1 VKWSKRLLSLLLA
14 VALLAA
20 SGCSYSLSEKGD
32 KSSNPSEMKTL
43 RIWGGVPPDA
53 GPSRMADE
61 FNKEYKD
68 KGISVEYN
76 YFVNN
81 QAGNQRMETILLSG
95 DNIDAYFT
103 YTTSLLEKRS
113 MSNMALDLTPFI
125 NRDHIDMSG
134 YFGGSVNS
142 YYVNGKPYSIPTKL
156 DQYGITINKDK
167 FDEAGIP
174 IPKEWTYQEFR
185 EIAKKLSKG
194 TGKDRTYGMFFCTQQ
209 DITYPITYILPRSLG
224 GDALYKN
231 GGKSTNFDS
240 PVVYD
245 MVSLVND
252 MMNVDH
258 SAPTHIESVTQKLT
272 QESMFLTGK
281 CAMTI
286 GPWIIR
292 SVKDQKTYPHTF
304 TTAFVPYPVEN
315 KNSKNYTQGGLGD
328 FLSISPNTRYPSET
342 WEFLKWYATKGMIYM
357 VEGGRIPAYKEFDTQ
372 TVTNLLLK
380 GGENLI
386 DAETAKN
393 VLILPKSNYA
403 IPSINTN
410 LSEINE
416 ILADEFEQIY
426 TGQKSVKQG
435 LADAKSR
442 GDQILRTE

>member
-1 VKWSKRLLSLLLA
+1 MLTF
-14 VALLAA
+14 ALLAA
-20 SGCSYSLSEKGD
+20 GGCTSNLSESGA
-32 KSSNPSEMKTL
+32 KSSNPSEVKTL

-53 GPSRMADE
+53 GPSRVVEE
-61 FNKEYKD
+61 FNKQYKD
-68 KGISVEYN
+68 HGISVEYN

-95 DNIDAYFT
+95 DKVDAYFT

-113 MSNMALDLTPFI
+113 MSNMALDLTPYI
-125 NRDHIDMSG
+125 NRDHINLRS
-134 YFGGSVNS
+134 YFGSSVNS

-167 FDEAGIP
+167 FEEAGIP

-194 TGKDRTYGMFFCTQQ
+194 TGKDRTYGMFFCSQQ
-209 DITYPITYILPRSLG
+209 DITYPVTYILPRSLG
-224 GDALYKN
+224 GDALYKD
-231 GGKSTNFDS
+231 GGRLTNFDN
-240 PVVYD
+240 PTVHN
-245 MVSLVND
+245 MVSLIND

-315 KNSKNYTQGGLGD
+315 KSVNNYSQGGLGD
-328 FLSISPNTRYPSET
+328 FISISPHSRYPDET
-342 WEFLKWYATKGMIYM
+342 WEFMKWYATKGMIYM
-357 VEGGRIPAYKEFDTQ
+357 VEGGRIPAYTGFDTQ
-372 TVTNLLLK
+372 TVTSLLLK
-380 GGENLI
+380 GSENLI

-403 IPSINTN
+403 IPSIHTN

-416 ILADEFEQIY
+416 ILSDEFEQIY
-426 TGQKSVKQG
+426 TGQKSVNQG
-435 LADAKSR
+435 LADAKLR
-442 GDQILRTE
+442 GDTILKTE